1 MRTQKFDPRDDRLQI
16 KEDWALA
23 ELGAK
28 VVVILEFF
36 YKFQKIN
43 LQFLG
48 ALRNSLLHHSVL
60 LWFLN

>member
-36 YKFQKIN
+36 DKLKKN
-43 LQFLG
+43 LQSEIHYYIIVCYCGF
-48 ALRNSLLHHSVL
+48 
-60 LWFLN
+60 